1 MGQMDDLKFVVGL
14 GNPGTKYAGTRHN
27 AGFMVLEELLGRWSP
42 GRPKEAFSGLVWDA
56 RFGGRRQAPMP
67 VLPDQR
73 VIMLAPQTY
82 MNRSGLAVAAMMAF
96 YKATSSQLLVV
107 LDDMALPVGM
117 VRARA
122 GGSAGGHNGLLDIV
136 AALGGQQVQRL
147 RVGIGERPP
156 MMEGADYVLSA
167 FTPAELSL
175 LKESLVQAADAVEDW
190 VFGGIGMV
198 MEKYNRRI
206 ESDNDP
212 AADS

>member
-1 MGQMDDLKFVVGL
+1 LGQADELKFVVGL

-27 AGFMVLEELLGRWSP
+27 AGFMVLEELLRRWSP
-42 GRPKEAFSGLVWDA
+42 GRPKEAFSGFVWDA
-56 RFGGRRQAPMP
+56 RPHGPQGAG
-67 VLPDQR
+67 QR

-96 YKATSSQLLVV
+96 YKAQAPQLLVV

-167 FTPAELSL
+167 FMPAELPL

-190 VFGGIGMV
+190 VFGGIGLV